1 MLVLGGKQDV
11 HMMGYGEFEVG
22 EELVIAPGEGNG
34 KEEEGERDVESLL
47 WNMWAGGD
55 GENISIPSQ

>member
-1 MLVLGGKQDV
+1 MLLLGGKQDV
-11 HMMGYGEFEVG
+11 HVMGYGEFEVG

-47 WNMWAGGD
+47 
-55 GENISIPSQ
+55 